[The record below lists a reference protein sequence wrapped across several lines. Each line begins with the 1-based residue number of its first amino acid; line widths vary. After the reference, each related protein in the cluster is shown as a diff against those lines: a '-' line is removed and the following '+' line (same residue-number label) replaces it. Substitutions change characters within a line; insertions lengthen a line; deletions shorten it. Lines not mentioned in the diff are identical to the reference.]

1 MTNPIDPILA
11 AEAAD
16 LHRRLLD
23 HAVEAEGRNRHLGLH
38 SVAVHDLNLAVA
50 LLAEIGR
57 TTPAERRAAIN
68 PMQKPANRLTRL
80 AALLTR

>member
-1 MTNPIDPILA
+1 MQNDNTNTA
-11 AEAAD
+11 TEAAD
-16 LHRRLLD
+16 LRARLLA
-23 HAVEAEGRNRHLGLH
+23 HAEKAKHRNRHLGLS
-38 SVAVHDLNLAVA
+38 SVAVHDLNLAVS

-68 PMQKPANRLTRL
+68 PMRRPADRLTTL